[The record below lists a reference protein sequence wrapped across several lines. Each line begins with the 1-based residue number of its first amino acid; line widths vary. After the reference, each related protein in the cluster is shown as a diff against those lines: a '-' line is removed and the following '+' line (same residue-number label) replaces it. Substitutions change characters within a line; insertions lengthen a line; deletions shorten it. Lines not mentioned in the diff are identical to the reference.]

1 LLFLQKTHF
10 SGELYHRSAQEVQK
24 GSDFRLDIRKSFSS
38 ENGNAVAQAVQRGGG
53 GTVPGGVQEPQR
65 CGTEGNG

>member
-1 LLFLQKTHF
+1 M
-10 SGELYHRSAQEVQK
+10 QK